1 MGDLEILINT
11 LIILNANDELII
23 NKSKFLNNVNIKNI
37 IKKYGIDNNKID
49 NLYQL
54 AIYIVKIKNK
64 KLHKL
69 KDLYNLKDIDNL
81 IFSSLTS
88 IENEKIHFFSSL
100 IIRYLNYDINYK
112 TLKKFILILQNLDV
126 KRI

>member
-11 LIILNANDELII
+11 LIILNAKDELII

-64 KLHKL
+64 KLQKL

-81 IFSSLTS
+81 IFSSLS
-88 IENEKIHFFSSL
+88 LIENEKIHFFSSL
-100 IIRYLNYDINYK
+100 IIRYLNYNINYK

>member
-11 LIILNANDELII
+11 LINLNANDELII
-23 NKSKFLNNVNIKNI
+23 NKSKFLDNVNIKNI
-37 IKKYGIDNNKID
+37 IKKYRIDNNKID
-49 NLYQL
+49 NLYQF
-54 AIYIVKIKNK
+54 AIYIVKIKNE
-64 KLHKL
+64 KLQKL

-100 IIRYLNYDINYK
+100 IIRYLNYDIKYK
-112 TLKKFILILQNLDV
+112 TLRKFILILQNLDV